1 MLTTGTIII
10 NEIDGVIRLTVQGN
24 RHLQDDRLDQ
34 LEAEGD
40 TLAEALINLHA
51 LVEAIQA

>member
-10 NEIDGVIRLTVQGN
+10 NEIDGVIRLTIQGN